1 MKKTMFRCMVL
12 LLSSCAMGMGWGL
25 SASVNAAAVGAGATV
40 SAGAAVTVAGSAAR
54 TNSAPAAPEA
64 VRAQARE
71 IFAHI
76 VGIESSIGKGK
87 VPLVAKYLADRFKA
101 GGFPAADIHILPLGE
116 TASLVVRYRGGG
128 RGGRPIAFIAHMD
141 VVTAKRSDWQRD
153 PYRLTEENGFFFGRG
168 TSDVKQEVALLT
180 ATFLRLKAEGF
191 VPTRDLIIAFSG
203 DEETAQATA
212 RDLVTAHRD
221 LVDAEFALNGDGGGG
236 VLSEGSAKPLIFYV
250 QGAEKSSAQFLLT
263 TRNPGGHSSQPRP
276 DNAIYELADALKAVQ
291 GYSFAVK
298 WNEWTL
304 GDFKAAGPV
313 TPGPLGAAMAKFAA
327 APGNVAAAAE
337 ISKNPAFVG
346 RIRTTCVATMI
357 TGGHAENALPQSA
370 TATINCRI
378 FPGTSAA
385 EVQKILQGL
394 VGPKVDVRQGYDALV
409 SDASPMRADVMNAAA
424 KAVEAADPGAPVVP
438 TQAAYA
444 TDGAVYRNAGIPT
457 YGVGSVFIMDS
468 EEFAHGLN
476 ERIRV
481 NEFYKGLIFWD
492 ALIKALAG

>member
-1 MKKTMFRCMVL
+1 MIPKLRGASLWLGVL
-12 LLSSCAMGMGWGL
+12 AFC
-25 SASVNAAAVGAGATV
+25 SASAAV
-40 SAGAAVTVAGSAAR
+40 
-54 TNSAPAAPEA
+54 AAPDA
-64 VRAQARE
+64 DQPQARE

-101 GGFPAADIHILPLGE
+101 GGFPQADIHILPLGE
-116 TASLVVRYRGGG
+116 TASLVVRYRG
-128 RGGRPIAFIAHMD
+128 RGGGAKPIALIAHMD

-153 PYRLTEENGFFFGRG
+153 PYTLTEENGFFYGRG

-191 VPTRDLIIAFSG
+191 VPARDLIIAFSG

-236 VLSEGSAKPLIFYV
+236 VLAEGTAKPLIFYV

-263 TRNPGGHSSQPRP
+263 THNPGGHSSQPRP
-276 DNAIYELADALKAVQ
+276 DNAIYELADALEAVRHYEFPVQ
-291 GYSFAVK
+291 
-298 WNEWTL
+298 WNEWTV
-304 GDFKAAGPV
+304 GDFKAASHV
-313 TPGPLGAAMAKFAA
+313 TAAPLGAALARFAA
-327 APGNVAAAAE
+327 EPGNAAAAAE
-337 ISKNPAFVG
+337 ISENPAFIG
-346 RIRTTCVATMI
+346 RVRTTCVATMLN
-357 TGGHAENALPQSA
+357 GGHAQNALPQSA
-370 TATINCRI
+370 TASINCRI

-385 EVQKILQGL
+385 QVQKTLQGL
-394 VGPKVDVRQGYDALV
+394 VGAKVDVRQDYDALV
-409 SDASPMRADVMNAAA
+409 SDASPMRADVMNAVA
-424 KAVEAADPGAPVVP
+424 KAVAAVDPGVPVVP

-444 TDGAVYRNAGIPT
+444 TDGAVFRNGGIPT
-457 YGVGSVFIMDS
+457 YGVGGVFIMDS

-481 NEFYKGLIFWD
+481 KEFYNGLIYWD
-492 ALIKALAG
+492 ALIKAFAR

>member
-1 MKKTMFRCMVL
+1 MKITALRCVSL
-12 LLSSCAMGMGWGL
+12 LLGAAAL
-25 SASVNAAAVGAGATV
+25 NVSVAAVKNAAA
-40 SAGAAVTVAGSAAR
+40 
-54 TNSAPAAPEA
+54 APDA

-71 IFAHI
+71 IFAAI
-76 VGIESSIGKGK
+76 IGIESSIGKGK
-87 VPLVAKYLADRFKA
+87 VPLVAKYLAERFVA
-101 GGFPAADIHILPLGE
+101 GGFPAADVHILPLGE
-116 TASLVVRYRGGG
+116 TASLVVRYRGNGS
-128 RGGRPIAFIAHMD
+128 GGRPIAFIAHMD

-153 PYRLTEENGFFFGRG
+153 PYHLTEEKGFFFGRG

-212 RDLVTAHRD
+212 RDLVTTHRD

-236 VLSEGSAKPLIFYV
+236 VLSEGSARPLIFYV
-250 QGAEKSSAQFLLT
+250 QGAEKSSAEFLLT
-263 TRNPGGHSSQPRP
+263 THNPGGHSSQPRP

-291 GYSFAVK
+291 RYEFPVM

-304 GDFKAAGPV
+304 GDFKAASLV
-313 TPGPLGAAMAKFAA
+313 TPGPLGAAMARFAA
-327 APGNVAAAAE
+327 DPGNAAAAAE
-337 ISKNPAFVG
+337 IAKNPAFIG
-346 RIRTTCVATMI
+346 RIRTTCVATML

-385 EVQKILQGL
+385 DVQKTLQGL
-394 VGPKVDVRQGYDALV
+394 VGPQVDVRQGYDALV
-409 SDASPMRADVMNAAA
+409 SNASPMRADVMKAVA
-424 KAVEAADPGAPVVP
+424 KAVEASDPGAPVVP

-457 YGVGSVFIMDS
+457 YGVGGVFIMDS

-481 NEFYKGLIFWD
+481 NEFYNGLTYWD
-492 ALIKALAG
+492 VLIKALAS

>member
-1 MKKTMFRCMVL
+1 MKLQCMSL
-12 LLSSCAMGMGWGL
+12 LL
-25 SASVNAAAVGAGATV
+25 GAGV
-40 SAGAAVTVAGSAAR
+40 LSMSLAADVPT
-54 TNSAPAAPEA
+54 AAPEA
-64 VRAQARE
+64 VRVQARE

-76 VGIESSIGKGK
+76 IGIESSIGKGN
-87 VPLVAKYLADRFKA
+87 VPLVAKYLAERFQA

-116 TASLVVRYRGGG
+116 TASLVVRYRGNG

-141 VVTAKRSDWQRD
+141 VVTANRRDWQRD
-153 PYRLTEENGFFFGRG
+153 PYHLTEENGFFFGRG
-168 TSDVKQEVALLT
+168 ASDVKQEVALLT
-180 ATFLRLKAEGF
+180 ATFIRLKAEGF

-212 RDLVTAHRD
+212 RDLVTTHRD

-250 QGAEKSSAQFLLT
+250 QGAEKSSAAFFLT
-263 TRNPGGHSSQPRP
+263 THNAGGHSSEPRP
-276 DNAIYELADALKAVQ
+276 DNAIYDLADALKAVQ
-291 GYSFAVK
+291 SYQFPVM

-304 GDFKAAGPV
+304 GDFKAASRV
-313 TPGPLGAAMAKFAA
+313 TPGPLGEAMARFAA
-327 APGNVAAAAE
+327 DPGNAGAAAE
-337 ISKNPAFVG
+337 LSKNPAFVG
-346 RIRTTCVATMI
+346 RVRTTCVATML

-378 FPGTSAA
+378 FPGTSASD
-385 EVQKILQGL
+385 VQKTLQGL
-394 VGPKVDVRQGYDALV
+394 VGPRVEIKQDYDALV
-409 SDASPMRADVMNAAA
+409 SDASPLRADVISAVA
-424 KAVEAADPGAPVVP
+424 KAVAAADPGAPVVP

-457 YGVGSVFIMDS
+457 YGVGGVFIMDS

-481 NEFYKGLIFWD
+481 NEFYNGLTYWD
-492 ALIKALAG
+492 VLIKALAQ

>member
-1 MKKTMFRCMVL
+1 MKRAIFRRVHAVL
-12 LLSSCAMGMGWGL
+12 GTAALAMGWGF
-25 SASVNAAAVGAGATV
+25 SAAVCAGAGDI
-40 SAGAAVTVAGSAAR
+40 AGSAA
-54 TNSAPAAPEA
+54 TGGTHSLPVVSEAA
-64 VRAQARE
+64 RAQARE

-76 VGIESSIGKGK
+76 VGIESSIGKGN
-87 VPLVAKYLADRFKA
+87 VPQVAQYLAERFKA

-116 TASLVVRYRGGG
+116 TASLVVRYRGSG

-153 PYRLTEENGFFFGRG
+153 PYHLTEENGFFFGRG

-203 DEETAQATA
+203 DEETEQATA

-236 VLSEGSAKPLIFYV
+236 VLSEGSAKPIIFYV
-250 QGAEKSSAQFLLT
+250 QGAEKSSAQYLLT
-263 TRNPGGHSSQPRP
+263 THNPGGHSSQPRA

-291 GYSFAVK
+291 GYAFPVK

-304 GDFKAAGPV
+304 GDFKAAGPL
-313 TPGPLGAAMAKFAA
+313 TPGPLGAAMTRFAA
-327 APGNVAAAAE
+327 DPGNAEAAAE
-337 ISKNPAFVG
+337 ISKNPAFIG

-385 EVQKILQGL
+385 EVQRTLQGL
-394 VGPKVDVRQGYDALV
+394 VGPQVDVRQGYDALV
-409 SDASPMRADVMNAAA
+409 SDASPLRSDVMNAAA
-424 KAVEAADPGAPVVP
+424 KAVQAADSGAPVVP

-481 NEFYKGLIFWD
+481 KEFYKGLIFWD
-492 ALIKALAG
+492 VMIKALAG

>member
-1 MKKTMFRCMVL
+1 MNL
-12 LLSSCAMGMGWGL
+12 LPNAVAL
-25 SASVNAAAVGAGATV
+25 SAAVLGVAALSVSVAAVKNAA
-40 SAGAAVTVAGSAAR
+40 
-54 TNSAPAAPEA
+54 AAPEA

-71 IFAHI
+71 IFAAI
-76 VGIESSIGKGK
+76 IGIESSIGKGK
-87 VPLVAKYLADRFKA
+87 VPLVAKYLAERFKA

-116 TASLVVRYRGGG
+116 TASLVVRYRGDGSGG
-128 RGGRPIAFIAHMD
+128 KPIAFIAHMD

-153 PYRLTEENGFFFGRG
+153 PYRLTEENGFFYGRG

-180 ATFLRLKAEGF
+180 ETFLRLKAEGF
-191 VPTRDLIIAFSG
+191 VPKRDLIIAFSG

-236 VLSEGSAKPLIFYV
+236 VLSEGTAKPLIFYV
-250 QGAEKSSAQFLLT
+250 QGAEKSSAAYLLT
-263 TRNPGGHSSQPRP
+263 THNPGGHSSEPRS

-291 GYSFAVK
+291 RYEFPVK

-304 GDFKAAGPV
+304 GDFKAASRV
-313 TPGPLGAAMAKFAA
+313 TQGPLGEAMARFAA
-327 APGNVAAAAE
+327 DPGNAAAAAE
-337 ISKNPAFVG
+337 ISKNPAFIG
-346 RIRTTCVATMI
+346 RIRTTCVATMLA
-357 TGGHAENALPQSA
+357 GGHAENALPQSA
-370 TATINCRI
+370 TATVNCRI

-385 EVQKILQGL
+385 DVQKTLQGL
-394 VGPKVDVRQGYDALV
+394 VGPKVDVKQGYDALV
-409 SDASPMRADVMNAAA
+409 SDASPMRPDIMSAVA
-424 KAVEAADPGAPVVP
+424 KAVAASDPGAPVVP

-457 YGVGSVFIMDS
+457 YGAGSVFIMDS

-481 NEFYKGLIFWD
+481 KEFYNGLVFWD
-492 ALIKALAG
+492 VLIKALAG

>member
-1 MKKTMFRCMVL
+1 MKMRIFRCA
-12 LLSSCAMGMGWGL
+12 AMLVVAFAM
-25 SASVNAAAVGAGATV
+25 SAAGSLNAAVAAAAAGVGTGDIAG
-40 SAGAAVTVAGSAAR
+40 GGS
-54 TNSAPAAPEA
+54 PGAAPEA
-64 VRAQARE
+64 VRTQARE
-71 IFAHI
+71 IFAAI

-87 VPLVAKYLADRFKA
+87 VPLVAKYLAERFKA

-116 TASLVVRYRGGG
+116 TASLVVRYRGSGK
-128 RGGRPIAFIAHMD
+128 GGRPIALIAHMD

-153 PYRLTEENGFFFGRG
+153 PYRLIEENGFFFGRG

-203 DEETAQATA
+203 DEETEQATA

-250 QGAEKSSAQFLLT
+250 QGAEKSSGQFLLT
-263 TRNPGGHSSQPRP
+263 THNAGGHSSQPRA

-291 GYSFAVK
+291 GYAFPLK

-327 APGNVAAAAE
+327 DPGNAEAAAE

-385 EVQKILQGL
+385 DVQKTLQGL

-424 KAVEAADPGAPVVP
+424 KAVQAADPGAPVVP

-481 NEFYKGLIFWD
+481 KEFYKGLTFWD
-492 ALIKALAG
+492 VMIKTLAG

>member
-1 MKKTMFRCMVL
+1 MKILGLRCL
-12 LLSSCAMGMGWGL
+12 NPCLGTGALALSL
-25 SASVNAAAVGAGATV
+25 SLAA
-40 SAGAAVTVAGSAAR
+40 AGSAPAPADAAR
-54 TNSAPAAPEA
+54 T
-64 VRAQARE
+64 QARE

-76 VGIESSIGKGK
+76 VGIESSIGKGN
-87 VPLVAKYLADRFKA
+87 VPLVAKYLAERFKA
-101 GGFPAADIHILPLGE
+101 GGFLAADIHILPLGE
-116 TASLVVRYRGGG
+116 TASLVVRYRGNGS
-128 RGGRPIAFIAHMD
+128 GGRPIAFIAHMD

-153 PYRLTEENGFFFGRG
+153 PYTLTEENGFFYGRG

-203 DEETAQATA
+203 DEETAQDTA
-212 RDLVTAHRD
+212 RDLVTTHRG

-236 VLSEGSAKPLIFYV
+236 VLSEGTAQPLIYYV
-250 QGAEKSSAQFLLT
+250 QGAEKSSAQFLMT
-263 TRNPGGHSSQPRP
+263 THNPGGHSSQPRS

-291 GYSFAVK
+291 RYAFPAM

-304 GDFKAAGPV
+304 GDFAAASRV
-313 TPGPLGAAMAKFAA
+313 TKGPLGEAMARFAA
-327 APGNVAAAAE
+327 APGDATAAAE
-337 ISKNPAFVG
+337 IAKNPAFIG
-346 RIRTTCVATMI
+346 RIRTTCVATML

-385 EVQKILQGL
+385 DVQKTLQGL
-394 VGPKVDVRQGYDALV
+394 VGPKVDVRPGYDALV
-409 SDASPMRADVMNAAA
+409 SNASPMREDVMRAVA
-424 KAVEAADPGAPVVP
+424 KAVAAANPGAPVVP

-444 TDGAVYRNAGIPT
+444 TDGAVFRNAGIPT
-457 YGVGSVFIMDS
+457 YGAGGVFVMNS

-481 NEFYKGLIFWD
+481 KEFYNGLTYWKV
-492 ALIKALAG
+492 LIKALAGDRA

>member
-1 MKKTMFRCMVL
+1 MKITGLRCVSL
-12 LLSSCAMGMGWGL
+12 LLG
-25 SASVNAAAVGAGATV
+25 AAALGV
-40 SAGAAVTVAGSAAR
+40 SMAAV
-54 TNSAPAAPEA
+54 NAPAAAPDA

-71 IFAHI
+71 IFAAI
-76 VGIESSIGKGK
+76 IGIESSIGKRK
-87 VPLVAKYLADRFKA
+87 VPLVAKYLAERFEA
-101 GGFPAADIHILPLGE
+101 GGFPAADVHILPLGE
-116 TASLVVRYRGGG
+116 TASLVVRYRGNGS
-128 RGGRPIAFIAHMD
+128 GGRPIAFIAHMD

-153 PYRLTEENGFFFGRG
+153 PYHLTEEKGFFFGRG

-212 RDLVTAHRD
+212 RDLVTTHRD

-250 QGAEKSSAQFLLT
+250 QGAEKSAAEFLLT
-263 TRNPGGHSSQPRP
+263 THNPGGHSSEPRP

-291 GYSFAVK
+291 RYEFPVM

-304 GDFKAAGPV
+304 GDFKAASIV
-313 TPGPLGAAMAKFAA
+313 TPAPLGAAMARFAA
-327 APGNVAAAAE
+327 DPGNAAAAAE
-337 ISKNPAFVG
+337 IAKNPAFIG
-346 RIRTTCVATMI
+346 RIRTTCVATMLNA
-357 TGGHAENALPQSA
+357 GHAENALPQSA

-385 EVQKILQGL
+385 DVQKTLQGL
-394 VGPKVDVRQGYDALV
+394 VGPQVDVRQGYDALV
-409 SDASPMRADVMNAAA
+409 SNASPMRADVMKAVA
-424 KAVEAADPGAPVVP
+424 KAVEASDPGAPVVP

-457 YGVGSVFIMDS
+457 YGVGGVFIMDS

-481 NEFYKGLIFWD
+481 NEFYNGLTYWD
-492 ALIKALAG
+492 VLIKALAG